1 MQNLSLEQKRHKN
14 VVKINKHMALA
25 EELKTSVEIED
36 IKVKPKASWQ
46 VGAGDV
52 HVSSWK
58 IFRNLGYFF
67 FMFEQYFGR
76 WYFIHTCLCT
86 RISLF
91 LALFCDVL
99 VC

>member
-1 MQNLSLEQKRHKN
+1 MQNLLLAQKRHKN

-52 HVSSWK
+52 HVS
-58 IFRNLGYFF
+58 
-67 FMFEQYFGR
+67 
-76 WYFIHTCLCT
+76 
-86 RISLF
+86 
-91 LALFCDVL
+91 
-99 VC
+99 